1 MLRETQQDLLVRSS
15 GFRMEKSALEC
26 PLWIVVLH
34 LRYNNNKK
42 RGKIGDQFVKPKI
55 ECQMKTESETRSSRL
70 ADNAGSRNYL
80 VSDFCQR

>member
-34 LRYNNNKK
+34 LRYNKK
-42 RGKIGDQFVKPKI
+42 KKKK
-55 ECQMKTESETRSSRL
+55 EKL
-70 ADNAGSRNYL
+70 AISL
-80 VSDFCQR
+80 